1 MGKSLSFGGR
11 PVKRG
16 LLGLIYS
23 FFDQPLLG
31 SKLTHYQSVIE
42 IDFVQLIQNSLSVAK
57 AHRDR
62 LFRTR
67 LSIES
72 PLSNNLRR
80 QTKMPVYGRRAHST
94 PRPAVSVRQRLDI
107 TRTKGFQFELDLL
120 QEFQNL
126 YHYLL
131 TAKGISYTQVPK
143 LMLALSKFPVVSI
156 TILANEAQVSRRTAK
171 RWLIALEQNGNLKT
185 RDFNGMKQYAYSS
198 VLEILDRIVRYSAT
212 P

>member
-1 MGKSLSFGGR
+1 
-11 PVKRG
+11 
-16 LLGLIYS
+16 
-23 FFDQPLLG
+23 
-31 SKLTHYQSVIE
+31 VIE

-67 LSIES
+67 LSIET
-72 PLSNNLRR
+72 PLTASLRR
-80 QTKMPVYGRRAHST
+80 QTKMPIYGRRAHST
-94 PRPAVSVRQRLDI
+94 ARPEVSVRQRLDI
-107 TRTKGFQFELDLL
+107 TRAKGFQFELDLL

-131 TAKGISYTQVPK
+131 TAKGISSTQVPK
-143 LMLALSKFPVVSI
+143 LMVALSKFPVVSI
-156 TILANEAQVSRRTAK
+156 TVLANEAQVSRHTAK
-171 RWLIALEQNGNLKT
+171 RWLIGLEQNGNLKT
-185 RDFNGMKQYAYSS
+185 RVFNGMNQYAYSS